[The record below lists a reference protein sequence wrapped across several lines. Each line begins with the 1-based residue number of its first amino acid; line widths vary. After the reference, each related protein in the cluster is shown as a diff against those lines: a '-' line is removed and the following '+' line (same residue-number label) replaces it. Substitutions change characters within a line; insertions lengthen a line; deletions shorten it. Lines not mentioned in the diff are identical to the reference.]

1 MKNLVLTGFMGTGKS
16 TVGKILA
23 KKLGYRFV
31 DCDAQIEKEEGK
43 TINEIFALYGEN
55 GFRDI
60 ESRVIASLSQKSN
73 SVIATGGGAVL
84 RKENIDN
91 LRKNGV
97 VVLLNADIETIVQ
110 RLADKTDRPLAKGK
124 SAEELAEKFKSR
136 ESFYANNDFAFD
148 VGDLS
153 PMNIADKIID
163 LYKKL

>member
-1 MKNLVLTGFMGTGKS
+1 MKNLVLTGFMGTGKT

-31 DCDAQIEKEEGK
+31 DSDVEIEKQEGK
-43 TINEIFALYGEN
+43 TINELFANCGED

-60 ESRVIASLSQKSN
+60 ESRVIEELSKKSN

-84 RKENIDN
+84 RKENIEH
-91 LRKNGV
+91 LRKNGI
-97 VVLLNADIETIVQ
+97 VVLLRADIDTIVQ
-110 RLADKTDRPLAKGK
+110 RLADKTNRPLATGK
-124 SAEELAEKFKSR
+124 SAQELAERLKAR